1 MINLEKPSAK
11 QVKHYL
17 AKRETLENYVL
28 QEKALEKLF
37 NLLPHN
43 TDINDVL
50 LKSSTLNDFYSTNIF
65 NTYAV
70 AKHIL
75 TIPNLDNRLKQ
86 GDISLVD
93 EIKEVTMSDG
103 KKSDFY
109 SFATKYCSHHN
120 PNFFPIYDSYVDKI
134 LVALNK
140 VYPFSTFKHK
150 ELKNYQRFNEVLL
163 DFNKT
168 FGLDN
173 FSLKDLDTYLWLLGK
188 EIFPKKVK

>member
-1 MINLEKPSAK
+1 M
-11 QVKHYL
+11 
-17 AKRETLENYVL
+17 
-28 QEKALEKLF
+28 
-37 NLLPHN
+37 
-43 TDINDVL
+43 
-50 LKSSTLNDFYSTNIF
+50 
-65 NTYAV
+65 
-70 AKHIL
+70 

-103 KKSDFY
+103 KKRDFY

-120 PNFFPIYDSYVDKI
+120 PKFFPIYDSYVDKI

-140 VYPFSTFKHK
+140 AYPFSTFKHK

>member
-17 AKRETLENYVL
+17 AKHETLENYVL

-37 NLLPHN
+37 NLFPHN
-43 TDINDVL
+43 TDINDIL

-75 TIPNLDNRLKQ
+75 AIPNLDNRLKQ

-103 KKSDFY
+103 KKRDFY

-120 PNFFPIYDSYVDKI
+120 PKFFPIYDSYVDKI

-140 VYPFSTFKHK
+140 AYPFSTFKHK

>member
-17 AKRETLENYVL
+17 AKHETLENYVL

-37 NLLPHN
+37 NLFPHN
-43 TDINDVL
+43 TDINDIL

-75 TIPNLDNRLKQ
+75 AIPNLDNRSKQ

-103 KKSDFY
+103 KKRDFY

>member
-17 AKRETLENYVL
+17 AKHETLENYVL

-37 NLLPHN
+37 NLFPHN
-43 TDINDVL
+43 TDINDIL

-75 TIPNLDNRLKQ
+75 AIPNLDNRLKQ

-103 KKSDFY
+103 KKRDFY

-120 PNFFPIYDSYVDKI
+120 PIDFPIYDSYVEKVLCYFNKI
-134 LVALNK
+134 DN
-140 VYPFSTFKHK
+140 FSSFKRA
-150 ELKNYQRFNEVLL
+150 ELKDYRKFKEILL
-163 DFNKT
+163 DFQRYYK
-168 FGLDN
+168 
-173 FSLKDLDTYLWLLGK
+173 LKGFTLKEIDRYLWLLGK
-188 EIFPKKVK
+188 EIFPRYKN

>member
-17 AKRETLENYVL
+17 AKHETLENYVL

-37 NLLPHN
+37 NLFPHN
-43 TDINDVL
+43 TDINDIL

-75 TIPNLDNRLKQ
+75 AIPNLDNRLKQ

-103 KKSDFY
+103 KKRDFY

-150 ELKNYQRFNEVLL
+150 ELKSYQRFNEVLL